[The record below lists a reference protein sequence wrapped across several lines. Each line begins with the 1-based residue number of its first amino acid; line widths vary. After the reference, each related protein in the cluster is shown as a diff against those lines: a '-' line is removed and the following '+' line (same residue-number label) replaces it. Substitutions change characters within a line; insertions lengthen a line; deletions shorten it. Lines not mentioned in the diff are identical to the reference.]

1 MPAGHASGRDQ
12 PRLITW
18 KRPALSN
25 LPCWKVLGSAVLAV
39 LSCLPAACDTIRAMD
54 SKRAAKPSV
63 SAPPD
68 RPQMSSGHHV
78 RTRLG
83 GAPPTFFGGSTVE
96 RASSRSA
103 GGPYCPMHGHVKV
116 LQPRSGALEQITDA
130 LRCKQHRRR
139 HGAAHRCNLHPTGSG
154 ATRRCE
160 QRLEA
165 CATRRSSEQRGVRH
179 AAADRRELTIRAG

>member
-1 MPAGHASGRDQ
+1 M
-12 PRLITW
+12 
-18 KRPALSN
+18 
-25 LPCWKVLGSAVLAV
+25 LAV

-130 LRCKQHRRR
+130 LRCKQRRR
-139 HGAAHRCNLHPTGSG
+139 SAVAGVGQSRCIRRVCIDAAWGPHVDLASLTTCPHQTRDFSGPLDLQKPSEYGSNM
-154 ATRRCE
+154 
-160 QRLEA
+160 QK
-165 CATRRSSEQRGVRH
+165 SSKS
-179 AAADRRELTIRAG
+179 

>member
-1 MPAGHASGRDQ
+1 MTVPAGHASGRDQ

-130 LRCKQHRRR
+130 LRCKQRRR
-139 HGAAHRCNLHPTGSG
+139 GRVAELGQSSCIRRVHACRNFAVKADGFCGRRRMVHG
-154 ATRRCE
+154 
-160 QRLEA
+160 
-165 CATRRSSEQRGVRH
+165 
-179 AAADRRELTIRAG
+179 